1 MTDAYY
7 INRALEKRI
16 VCDSLNEE
24 KLRIKMFNFS
34 CSYIEDKETLE
45 IGVTIDSTS
54 SGATNKKWK
63 YIVFDLVDQKEKT
76 IISDKIYGGD
86 NMNKEFLAT
95 TFIFRSI
102 KDPINTIKEIRINII
117 SN

>member
-1 MTDAYY
+1 MTNVYY
-7 INRALEKRI
+7 INRALEKLI

-34 CSYIEDKETLE
+34 CSYIEDEETLE
-45 IGVTIDSTS
+45 VGVTIDSIS
-54 SGATNKKWK
+54 SGDANKKWK
-63 YIVFDLVDQKEKT
+63 YIVFDLVDHKEET
-76 IISDKIYGGD
+76 ITSDKIYCGD
-86 NMNKEFLAT
+86 NMNKEVLAT